1 MDNCSTLSN
10 KRRTKET
17 SHMKNTDWYKDAVIY
32 QIYPRS
38 FCDSNNDGFG
48 DIKGIISKLDYLKEL
63 GVNCVWLSP
72 IYDSPQQDN
81 GYDISDYYKIYH
93 RFGTMDDFDLMLS
106 EMHKRGIRLIMDLVV
121 NHTSD
126 QHHWFKK
133 AIADPK
139 SKYHDYYIF
148 KEGRKNGK
156 KPPNNWTGFFGGTTW
171 EKVSGSSEYYLHLFT
186 KGQPD
191 LNWENPEVRKEVKDI
206 MTFWFEKGVDGFRCD
221 VITLISKKQDFK
233 SRFPTLALCGKDA
246 FVNGPRLHEFLQEL
260 NREVISKYDVMT
272 VGETVFSSLKEAKK
286 LVDPKRKELTMIFN
300 FDHTDTDNHMGVK
313 YLKKKFKVKNLRK
326 VVRKWQYGLRGCG
339 WNSLF
344 IENHDQRRS
353 VGRFGT
359 NENYRKEGAKM
370 LATLYF
376 FLQGTPF
383 IYEGQEIGMT
393 NAHFKSID
401 EIMDIE
407 SHNMDNIAKSNRLL
421 GMLMKDTILE
431 VSRDNARTP
440 MQWDDSEYAGFS
452 KAKPWLRITPNYKTI
467 NVKESLADADSIFH
481 YYQKLIKFRI
491 GNEIIKNGT
500 YHEILTNYKKLF
512 AYQRIYKG
520 KELVVFCSFYQED
533 KRIKG
538 MKKYMTGK
546 LVLSNYERNTSD
558 ILKPYECRVYYR

>member
-1 MDNCSTLSN
+1 
-10 KRRTKET
+10 
-17 SHMKNTDWYKDAVIY
+17 MKNTNWYKDAVIY

-48 DIKGIISKLDYLKEL
+48 DIKGIISKLDYLKDL

-72 IYDSPQQDN
+72 VYCSPQEDN
-81 GYDISDYYKIYH
+81 GYDISDYYNIYS
-93 RFGTMDDFDLMLS
+93 RFGTMEDFDVMLE
-106 EMHKRGIRLIMDLVV
+106 EMHKRGIRLVMDLVV
-121 NHTSD
+121 NHTSAE
-126 QHHWFKK
+126 HEWFKQ
-133 AIADPK
+133 AISDK
-139 SKYHDYYIF
+139 NSKYRDYYIF
-148 KEGRKNGK
+148 KEGKKNGK
-156 KPPNNWTGFFGGTTW
+156 KPPNNWTGFFGGSTW
-171 EKVSGSSEYYLHLFT
+171 ERVDNSSEYYLHLFA

-191 LNWENPEVRKEVKDI
+191 LNWENPKVREEVKNI
-206 MTFWFEKGVDGFRCD
+206 MKFWFDKGVDGFRCD

-246 FVNGPRLHEFLQEL
+246 FVNGPRLHEYLQEL
-260 NREVISKYDVMT
+260 NNNVISKYDVMT
-272 VGETVFSSLKEAKK
+272 VGETIFCSIDDAKK
-286 LVDPKRKELTMIFN
+286 LVNPDRHELTMIFN

-313 YLKKKFKVKNLRK
+313 YLKKKFKVKNLKK
-326 VVRKWQYGLRGCG
+326 VIKKWQLGLRGCG

-359 NENYRKEGAKM
+359 CEEYRKQGAKM

-401 EIMDIE
+401 EIVDIE
-407 SHNMDNIAKSNRLL
+407 AHNMYKMAKSNKLL
-421 GMLMKDTILE
+421 GLLIKDSIFD

-440 MQWDDSEYAGFS
+440 MQWDDTKYGGFS
-452 KAKPWLRITPNYKTI
+452 TAKPWLMVNENYKSI
-467 NVKESLADADSIFH
+467 NTKESVKDLDSIYH

-500 YHEILTNYKKLF
+500 YEEILPHNKNVF
-512 AYQRIYKG
+512 AYRRSYKG
-520 KELVVFCSFYQED
+520 KDLFVICSFAKKNQKVKGLVKYCKGNLVV
-533 KRIKG
+533 
-538 MKKYMTGK
+538 
-546 LVLSNYERNTSD
+546 SNYKDNLPNV
-558 ILKPYECRVYYR
+558 LKPYECRVYSN